1 MRITVDKH
9 ISDLLYNNE
18 CVVVPGFGA
27 FLTRYYSAEINTAT
41 NMLRP
46 PSKRVA
52 FNQRIKENDGLLANQ
67 IAKNEGIAY
76 KKALQIIVTAAS
88 SWHNTL
94 SSGKKINLK
103 GVGRLFFDN
112 QGLLQ
117 FSPALDINY
126 NIHAY
131 GLNIFRATAMERE
144 QQIKSSVN
152 RAIEN
157 KTKANEA
164 KTKDQKPKR
173 NNGWIAWAAILGPV
187 AALILY
193 GYFNPEKVES
203 AAGYVTNV
211 FSSTTN
217 NSENDASA
225 DDTSDSE
232 NANNSN
238 AEGGDASSQEIT
250 DAEKSEYGVNESPKT
265 AGSDGNAASTT
276 SGNNDAGIS
285 AGDRQNSN
293 NARSG
298 GYPGTTRGGNG
309 GNTNNSAGMSNGDR
323 QNNTHNNSGNSN
335 GTINSGNSNNN
346 NGSSGSNAANNQSI
360 PNFQIVVGSFGSKNN
375 AQNYVSALA
384 GRGYDAYIAGT
395 NGNYTRVAVGR
406 LDDKTSALNML
417 SEIRQ
422 DVNYQAWLNE
432 N

>member
-1 MRITVDKH
+1 MRIPVDKH
-9 ISDLLYNNE
+9 ISDLLYHHE
-18 CVVVPGFGA
+18 CVVVPSFGA

-52 FNQRIKENDGLLANQ
+52 FNQRIKENDGLLANR
-67 IAKNEGIAY
+67 IAKKEGISY
-76 KKALQIIVTAAS
+76 KKASQKIANAVS
-88 SWHNTL
+88 NWHQTL
-94 SSGKKINLK
+94 SSGKKINLS

-164 KTKDQKPKR
+164 KTNDQKPKR
-173 NNGWIAWAAILGPV
+173 NNGWIAWAAVLGPV

-203 AAGYVTNV
+203 AAGYVTNI
-211 FSSTTN
+211 FSSSTN
-217 NSENDASA
+217 NNASKNDASA
-225 DDTSDSE
+225 DDAGFE
-232 NANNSN
+232 KANANNPN
-238 AEGGDASSQEIT
+238 AANGDLQSQEIT
-250 DAEKSEYGVNESPKT
+250 DAEKSEYGVNEGPNT
-265 AGSDGNAASTT
+265 AGNASQGKANLDNSSNNTSSTI
-276 SGNNDAGIS
+276 N
-285 AGDRQNSN
+285 NSN
-293 NARSG
+293 SG
-298 GYPGTTRGGNG
+298 G
-309 GNTNNSAGMSNGDR
+309 NSGSL
-323 QNNTHNNSGNSN
+323 SGNS
-335 GTINSGNSNNN
+335 
-346 NGSSGSNAANNQSI
+346 ANNKTS
-360 PNFQIVVGSFGSKNN
+360 PNFQIVVGSFGNKNN
-375 AQNYVSALA
+375 AQNYVTALA

-395 NGNYTRVAVGR
+395 TSGSYTRVAVGR
-406 LDDKTSALNML
+406 LDDKSSALSML